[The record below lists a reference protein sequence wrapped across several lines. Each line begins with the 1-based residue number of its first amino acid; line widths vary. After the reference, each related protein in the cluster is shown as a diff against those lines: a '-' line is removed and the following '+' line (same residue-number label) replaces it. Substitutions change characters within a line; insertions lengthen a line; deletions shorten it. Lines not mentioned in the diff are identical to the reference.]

1 MKLLQ
6 FKAEWCNPCKLQTK
20 EFESNKLNVELSAIN
35 VDDDPDDLTN
45 QYKVRSIPTMV
56 LINDNGEEI
65 NRWSNFTKV
74 GIINEFIDNYDKE

>member
-20 EFESNKLNVELSAIN
+20 EFESNKLNVELNAIN

-74 GIINEFIDNYDKE
+74 SVINEFIDNYDKE

>member
-20 EFESNKLNVELSAIN
+20 EFESNKLNVELNAIN

-74 GIINEFIDNYDKE
+74 STINEFIDSYDKE